1 MIYIGF
7 DNGVTGTIGVID
19 TKKELTDFIQVP
31 VITEQ
36 SYTKKK
42 QNISRVDHEKLKK
55 FLGSVTGSNVR
66 AMIERPMIN
75 PARFKASVS
84 AARSLESILILVE
97 YFRFN
102 YSYVDSKEW
111 QKLLLPDKC
120 KGPALKKASADISC
134 RLFPEHQELIR
145 KHKDGD
151 GLLIAEYCRL
161 FYS

>member
-1 MIYIGF
+1 MIYIGI

-42 QNISRVDHEKLKK
+42 QNITRIDHEKLKK
-55 FLGSVTGSNVR
+55 FLGNVTGPNVR
-66 AMIERPMIN
+66 AMMERPMIN
-75 PARFKASVS
+75 NERFVQTLS
-84 AARSLESILILVE
+84 AARSLESVLILVE
-97 YFRFN
+97 FFRMKF
-102 YSYVDSKEW
+102 SYVDSKKW
-111 QKLLLPDKC
+111 QNLLLPTGC
-120 KGPALKKASADISC
+120 KGTALKKASADISC
-134 RLFPEHQELIR
+134 RLFPEHKELIR

-151 GLLIAEYCRL
+151 GLLIAEYCRR